1 MASSAGKAESGVRT
15 GRVQAGTAG
24 WLGAGDPST
33 RVSEGKAPALL
44 ALHGFGGTPV
54 EVELLVEVAG
64 RLGLAARAPLL
75 PGHGTH
81 PRDLGRTRYRDW
93 LRGAEDALS
102 ELFTAH
108 GEAPVIV
115 CGLSMG
121 SLLALELSLRY
132 PERVARLVLL
142 ANALWLRSPFP
153 ERALAFADRLGLPDF
168 QVPKQA
174 SDLGDPAARRTHLTY
189 AAQPLHAAISLH
201 RAAKALRPRLSEVTC
216 PTFIVHGARD
226 RLCPVANADRAAR
239 GLTSAE
245 VEVLILPRSHHILT
259 RDVER
264 SELAERLTA
273 SLRPLTA
280 H

>member
-1 MASSAGKAESGVRT
+1 MASSAG
-15 GRVQAGTAG
+15 RVEAGTAG
-24 WLGAGDPST
+24 WLGAGDPSS
-33 RVSEGKAPALL
+33 RVREGNAPALL

-54 EVELLVEVAG
+54 EVELLVEVASQ
-64 RLGLAARAPLL
+64 LGLAARAPLL
-75 PGHGTH
+75 PGHGTS
-81 PRDLGRTRYRDW
+81 PRDLARTRYRDW

-108 GEAPVIV
+108 QAPVV
-115 CGLSMG
+115 LCGLSMG

-132 PERVARLVLL
+132 PERVSRLVLL

-153 ERALAFADRLGLPDF
+153 ERALAFADRVGLPDF
-168 QVPKQA
+168 QVPKRA

-201 RAAKALRPRLSEVTC
+201 RAAKELRPRLSQISC
-216 PTFIVHGARD
+216 PTLIVHGARD
-226 RLCPVANADRAAR
+226 RLCPVDNAGRAAR
-239 GLTSAE
+239 ALTGAE

-264 SELAERLTA
+264 SELAARLTA
-273 SLRPLTA
+273 SLSSLTA
-280 H
+280 R